1 MIDLWLIIIASLNT
15 LLLFLLNKKFPYNA
29 EGGEKQKLFSL
40 HIDDGLAFINTLSRD
55 FLLSMIFTHLLLF
68 MGTVENI
75 VLWIICGIHI
85 VIDIIIVINHI
96 KCLK

>member
-1 MIDLWLIIIASLNT
+1 MIDLWLIVIASLNT
-15 LLLFLLNKKFPYNA
+15 LLLFLLNKKFPYNSN
-29 EGGEKQKLFSL
+29 GEKKRKIFSL

-68 MGTVENI
+68 IGIVENI
-75 VLWIICGIHI
+75 VLWIICGIYI
-85 VIDIIIVINHI
+85 VVDIILVINRI